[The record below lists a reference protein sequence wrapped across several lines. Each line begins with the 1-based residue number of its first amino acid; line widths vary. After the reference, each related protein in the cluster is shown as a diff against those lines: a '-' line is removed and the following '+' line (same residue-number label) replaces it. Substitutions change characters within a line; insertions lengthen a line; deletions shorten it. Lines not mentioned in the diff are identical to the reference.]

1 MHNKGRQSRQVLT
14 VNGRLKLVRRWWHA
28 PGHGSVAPVDEAI
41 DPQLNTV
48 SVGAR
53 EMACRL
59 NNGAVS
65 FAVAAENLA
74 RTAMID
80 LSPEALRQLVI
91 AEGRAVLA
99 AQQADAIPTSFRAA
113 ECVVD
118 PRAAPPTTRIYTGLD
133 GVMVPL
139 VTEAE
144 KVRRRQTV
152 RQKRQRRGRKC
163 RPLPPRKRGT
173 DQPFKEF
180 KMITFYDEHGERW
193 HEVLSRCSR
202 RRIGSLV
209 RREAARLGFRFAHE
223 KIANVDGASWIRAQ
237 LTERPDQL
245 PLDGLGLDF
254 YHLSENVH
262 RCRRQVF
269 GEEDAAGHDW
279 ASALLHTL
287 KHAGYESAWDQLT
300 AWRTSLRSPAK
311 KRAADRLLNYV
322 SERRGM
328 IDYPR
333 FQRRGWQIGSGP
345 TESRCKTS
353 TARLKGR
360 GRRWDPPHAE
370 AVAALTTL
378 HDSGQWRHYW
388 PSSTAQRTSS
398 RQ

>member
-1 MHNKGRQSRQVLT
+1 M
-14 VNGRLKLVRRWWHA
+14 
-28 PGHGSVAPVDEAI
+28 
-41 DPQLNTV
+41 NTI

-80 LSPEALRQLVI
+80 LSSERFRQLVI
-91 AEGRAVLA
+91 AEGEVVLA
-99 AQQADAIPTSFRAA
+99 AQQADAVPTSFRAA

-118 PRAAPPTTRIYTGLD
+118 PRAAQPTTRIYTGLD

-144 KVRRRQTV
+144 KVQRRQKV
-152 RQKRQRRGRKC
+152 RQKRQRSGRKR
-163 RPLPPRKRGT
+163 RPLPPRKRGA

-180 KMITFYDEHGERW
+180 KVLTFYDEHGQHW
-193 HEVLSRCSR
+193 HEVLSRKSR
-202 RRIGSLV
+202 RQIGAVV

-223 KIANVDGASWIRAQ
+223 KVANVDGASWIKTQ

-262 RCRRQVF
+262 RCRRSVF
-269 GEEDAAGHDW
+269 GEDEAAGQAW
-279 ASALLHTL
+279 ASGLLHTL
-287 KHAGYESAWDQLT
+287 KHAGYAPAWDELT
-300 AWRTSLRSPAK
+300 RWRTGLRRRGHK
-311 KRAADRLLNYV
+311 QAADRLLNYI
-322 SERRGM
+322 SERREM
-328 IDYPR
+328 IDYPQ

-378 HDSGQWRHYW
+378 QDSHQWDHYW
-388 PSSTAQRTSS
+388 PTPPATRTSS
-398 RQ
+398 RQS